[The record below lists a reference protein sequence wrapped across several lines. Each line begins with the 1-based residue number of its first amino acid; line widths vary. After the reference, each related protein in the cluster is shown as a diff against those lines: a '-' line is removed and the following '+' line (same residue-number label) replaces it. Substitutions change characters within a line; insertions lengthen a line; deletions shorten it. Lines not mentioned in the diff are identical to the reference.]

1 MLYAAIILC
10 PLYSIPASHV
20 IPHLA
25 LPVSDLTVECR
36 QLDWEAASWRS
47 QAFAP
52 STKATYTS
60 HLRCFLKFC
69 AQYRLCPCPADDNT
83 IVRYASFLARS
94 KCYGSVVQYLN
105 IIRIIHQEF
114 GLPVPSQDNWYL
126 STVLR
131 GIKRSKGH
139 RPTPKA
145 PILPQHLHMIY
156 HQLRLHLLPDLQFWA
171 ATLTAFFGLLRIGNI
186 TGPNS
191 VLRSDII
198 LTSQGIILTIRNS
211 KTIQFGERVHKVVL
225 PYISNNHLCPVT
237 TLLKFLSKVT
247 NCPLDAPL
255 FATCGNGRRPAPLT
269 AAAFRRKLRTIT
281 QACPLLPHCSAHSL
295 RKGGATWLLQA
306 RVPLATVRIIGD
318 WASDAVYHYLLPDTD
333 AKFEVVSQAIN
344 TALPLINS

>member
-1 MLYAAIILC
+1 MGFHRVL
-10 PLYSIPASHV
+10 
-20 IPHLA
+20 
-25 LPVSDLTVECR
+25 
-36 QLDWEAASWRS
+36 
-47 QAFAP
+47 
-52 STKATYTS
+52 
-60 HLRCFLKFC
+60 
-69 AQYRLCPCPADDNT
+69 
-83 IVRYASFLARS
+83 
-94 KCYGSVVQYLN
+94 
-105 IIRIIHQEF
+105 EF
-114 GLPVPSQDNWYL
+114 L
-126 STVLR
+126 STWPVFW

-171 ATLTAFFGLLRIGNI
+171 ANLTAFFGLLRIGNI